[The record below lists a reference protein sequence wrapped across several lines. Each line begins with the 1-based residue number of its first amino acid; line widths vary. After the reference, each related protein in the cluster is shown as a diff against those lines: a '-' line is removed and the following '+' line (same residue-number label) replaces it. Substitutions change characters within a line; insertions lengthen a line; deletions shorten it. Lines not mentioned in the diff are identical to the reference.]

1 MQTDAK
7 SHNLSKVIE
16 MLQGSTW
23 FSKNNITWSNILF
36 FGLDNPLNKIY
47 VLNWSNRSANKNYYL
62 LCHVLNQSIVKG
74 NNSTPFNFLQ
84 KLEISD
90 LYNILDLLPIFEAAH
105 SLCFAG
111 LGVTYWL

>member
-1 MQTDAK
+1 MPKAIIYQKFLKCFKATLGFQK
-7 SHNLSKVIE
+7 I
-16 MLQGSTW
+16 
-23 FSKNNITWSNILF
+23 ILLDRTFYF

-47 VLNWSNRSANKNYYL
+47 VFTWSSRLSNNNYYL
-62 LCHVLNQSIVKG
+62 LSHVLNQSIVKG
-74 NNSTPFNFLQ
+74 NNITPFKFLQ

-90 LYNILDLLPIFEAAH
+90 LHNILDLLPIFQAAH

>member
-7 SHNLSKVIE
+7 SHNLSKIIE
-16 MLQGSTW
+16 MLWGYTW
-23 FSKNNITWSNILF
+23 FSKNNITRWNIQF

-47 VLNWSNRSANKNYYL
+47 VFNWSSRLANNNYYL
-62 LCHVLNQSIVKG
+62 LSHVLNQSIAKG
-74 NNSTPFNFLQ
+74 DIITPFKFLQ

-90 LYNILDLLPIFEAAH
+90 LHNILDLLPIFQAAH